1 MSLGSANLVVCIP
14 GEPGALRYH
23 MKLTSTYVFQ

>member
-1 MSLGSANLVVCIP
+1 MSFGSANLVVCIP

-23 MKLTSTYVFQ
+23 MKFAPTDVFQ